1 MSPSIMSHKEDI
13 TVLIVDDEKNVRAAM
28 TELLHTHLPFVKIV
42 GEAGSIPEAV
52 REIHQHNPNL
62 VFLDIEMPG
71 YTGLQLLEFFNSK
84 EITFDIIFVT
94 AFNEYAI
101 QAFKIAAF
109 DYLLKPVDP
118 IELKRSVNRYMES
131 KHTPRLEERV
141 NLLREAYTN
150 NLAPSQLAVP
160 SLSGIDFIRLE
171 NIILLEAS
179 GTYTKVVQASGQALV
194 ASKPLGEFETVLQ
207 NNLKFFRPH
216 RSFIINMDF
225 IKQLSSKDGDIII
238 MRNEMQVPLSRYRKA
253 EFEKLISSYKV

>member
-1 MSPSIMSHKEDI
+1 MSHKEDI
-13 TVLIVDDEKNVRAAM
+13 TVLIVDDEKNVHAAM
-28 TELLHTHLPFVKIV
+28 KELLLTHLPSVKIV

-71 YTGLQLLEFFNSK
+71 YSGLQLLEFFNSK

-118 IELKRSVNRYMES
+118 VELKRSVERYKES
-131 KHTPRLEERV
+131 KHIPRLEERV

-150 NLAPSQLAVP
+150 NLVPSQLAVP
-160 SLSGIDFIRLE
+160 SLNGIDFIRLE
-171 NIILLEAS
+171 NVILMEAS
-179 GTYTKVVQASGQALV
+179 GTYTKIVQTSGKPLV

-207 NNLKFFRPH
+207 NNAKYFRPH
-216 RSFIINMDF
+216 RSFIINTEF
-225 IKQLSSKDGDIII
+225 IKQLSSRDGDIIL
-238 MRNEMQVPLSRYRKA
+238 MQNEMQVPLSRYRKA
-253 EFEKLISSYKV
+253 EFEKLISNYKV